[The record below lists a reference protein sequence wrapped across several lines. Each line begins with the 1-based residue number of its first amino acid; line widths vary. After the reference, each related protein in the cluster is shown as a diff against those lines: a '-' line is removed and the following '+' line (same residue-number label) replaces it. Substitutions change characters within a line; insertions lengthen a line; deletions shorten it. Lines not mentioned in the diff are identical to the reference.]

1 MGLNKKNKYYL
12 MHKDT
17 KVLKFDFYG
26 NINILNKKFLPY
38 GLYLE
43 EKNDIETI
51 TNNALNIINWLARRV
66 ITIDR
71 KYSKE
76 IYNYLNIAQ
85 SSDDRTKA
93 EFSILYHSLSL
104 IDVYWVKI
112 VEENIGFSKINLY
125 DNSLSNAF
133 VDIFLRGKGLTIDK
147 KGLDSRD
154 IGTSGQCPKAWV
166 REKNK
171 KLVLYKDGNVNEVKN
186 EVLASNIISHFKIDA
201 VNYTLEKYENKLV
214 SRCNIITDK
223 KYSLVNAFDLN
234 IYCMNNNIDF
244 YNYILKI
251 DKYNY
256 YMMNIIDYLIGNN
269 DRHPNNWG
277 VLIDNDTNKVI
288 KLYSLMDFN
297 KSFKDYKSIKGG
309 KCLTVR
315 DNMNQ
320 MDVAI
325 NSAKRI
331 GLNLKRNISKNIF
344 KDNVSKGDM
353 FFKRLNTINESIK

>member
-12 MHKDT
+12 MHKDK
-17 KVLKFDFYG
+17 KVLQFDFYG

-43 EKNDIETI
+43 EKKDIEAI
-51 TNNALNIINWLARRV
+51 TNNSLNIINWLARRV

-85 SSDDRTKA
+85 NSDDRTKA

-104 IDVYWVKI
+104 TDVYWVKYI
-112 VEENIGFSKINLY
+112 EENVNFSEINLY

-147 KGLDSRD
+147 KGLDSKD
-154 IGTSGQCPKAWV
+154 ISTSGQCPKAWV

-171 KLVLYKDGNVNEVKN
+171 KLVLYKDGNISEVRN
-186 EVLASNIISHFKIDA
+186 EVLASNIISHFEINA
-201 VNYTLEKYENKLV
+201 VNYTLGKYENKLV
-214 SRCNIITDK
+214 SKCNIITSK
-223 KYSLVNAFDLN
+223 EYSLLNAFDLN
-234 IYCMNNNIDF
+234 IYCMNKGINF
-244 YNYILKI
+244 YEYILKI
-251 DKYNY
+251 DKYDY

-277 VLIDNDTNKVI
+277 VLIDNNTNRVI

-297 KSFKDYKSIKGG
+297 KSFKDYNNLKGG
-309 KCLTVR
+309 KCLTVK
-315 DNMNQ
+315 DDLNQ
-320 MDVAI
+320 MEVAI
-325 NSAKRI
+325 DSVKKI

-353 FFKRLNTINESIK
+353 FFKRLNKIKENIK